1 METLLKSLLL
11 LAFLSIFSYA
21 EPISPIPLTIEVDKQ
36 KVQLGKKL
44 FFDTILSRDN
54 TISCASCHDLEN
66 GGDDGLKFSFGIKG
80 QEGDI
85 NAPTVLNSVYN
96 FRQFWNGR
104 AENLAHQS
112 WGPIENPVEM
122 GNTFRQLI
130 ATLKETPYK
139 KQFDDIYADGIT
151 KINIGDAI
159 AEFEK
164 TLITPNAPFDK
175 YLRGDKSA
183 ITQNQK
189 EGYELFKSKGCIAC
203 HHGINV
209 GGNLYNKFGV
219 MKNAQSKRLGRYE
232 VTKKE
237 SDKYYF
243 KVPSLRNVEHTAPY
257 LHDGR
262 FENLENV
269 VKFMARYQ
277 LGRIITKDE
286 IEKITSFLKSLS
298 GEIPKS
304 DTR

>member
-1 METLLKSLLL
+1 MEIILKKLFLFLLVSVLL
-11 LAFLSIFSYA
+11 YA
-21 EPISPIPLTIEVDKQ
+21 EPISPIPLNIEVDTR
-36 KVQLGKKL
+36 KVELGKKL
-44 FFDTILSRDN
+44 FFDTILSADD

-104 AENLAHQS
+104 AKNLAHQAE
-112 WGPIENPVEM
+112 GPVENPIEM
-122 GNTFRQLI
+122 GTTFKEVIKKLKKSPYAKEFNT
-130 ATLKETPYK
+130 
-139 KQFDDIYADGIT
+139 IYNDGIT
-151 KINIGDAI
+151 KNNITDAI

-164 TLITPNAPFDK
+164 TLITPNASFDK
-175 YLRGDKSA
+175 YLRGDQSA
-183 ITQNQK
+183 ITQEQK
-189 EGYELFKSKGCIAC
+189 DGYELFKSKGCIAC
-203 HHGINV
+203 HHGINI

-219 MKNAQSKRLGRYE
+219 MENVKSKRLGRYE

-243 KVPSLRNVEHTAPY
+243 KVPSLRNIEHTSPY

-262 FENLENV
+262 YEDLESV

-277 LGRIITKDE
+277 LGQTITEDQ
-286 IEKITSFLKSLS
+286 INKIVAFLKSLN
-298 GEIPKS
+298 GKLPIN
-304 DTR
+304 TVR